1 MPIFTHNAQTI
12 YKTEIKNKQQ
22 QSLLGTHDIWIR
34 GDNSF
39 INIENFDAR
48 ANTLENVTVFL
59 LNRDF
64 SLRGLMEIPKARWT
78 KEGWKTDAATEWSV
92 SVDGTITPQESKT
105 NPPISETPEDLAV
118 AGARC
123 RGIYFLRFTKADRRH
138 EE

>member
-1 MPIFTHNAQTI
+1 MNRSCPSFTHNAQTI

-39 INIENFDAR
+39 INVENFDAR

-64 SLRGLMEIPKARWT
+64 SLRGLMEIPKAQWIERGL
-78 KEGWKTDAATEWSV
+78 ENRRRNGVERIGGWDNHAARKQ
-92 SVDGTITPQESKT
+92 DKP
-105 NPPISETPEDLAV
+105 A
-118 AGARC
+118 
-123 RGIYFLRFTKADRRH
+123 YF
-138 EE
+138 